1 MEEILEMTLMDQR
14 PIAPVRAAG
23 PSKSAK
29 TPSYIQKHDVNTRL
43 SSLEVEIQ
51 GIDEQI
57 KKLTALRGTLIAEKD
72 DLTRERSR
80 MNLVQPSRGLN
91 DAVQTKGKSKAATVD
106 YNVDFDWSTQLQL
119 TMKKVFSIGDFR
131 LCQKGV
137 CNANMDGRDIVC
149 VMPTGGGKSL
159 TYQLPA
165 LLTPGCT
172 LVVSPLISLMTDQIL
187 HLKESGVEAV
197 MLTGGTPRALLNE
210 IQQRLTSMASS
221 RVHGHQGRDIK
232 LCYVTPEKIAKSKT
246 FMSLLR
252 KLVEGGKLARIVID
266 EAHCASQMG
275 HDFRLQKIEHPSP
288 ILSSCAHSRIVCN
301 LPPKSSSRY
310 SQDSQNETG
319 GGWKSCPARWDG
331 VFFCASVSQEFALH
345 CLAKT
350 LFSQGT
356 HHDDVGLHFAKSQK

>member
-1 MEEILEMTLMDQR
+1 MIRNKSNYLSDHVGSDDMEDILEMTLMDHG
-14 PIAPVRAAG
+14 PGAPVN

-29 TPSYIQKHDVNTRL
+29 MPSYLQKHDVNTRL

-57 KKLTALRGTLIAEKD
+57 KKLTALRRTLIAEKD

-80 MNLVQPSRGLN
+80 INLAQPSRGLN
-91 DAVQTKGKSKAATVD
+91 DAVQTKGKGKSATVD
-106 YNVDFDWSTQLQL
+106 YTVSFDWSTQLQL
-119 TMKKVFSIGDFR
+119 TMKKVFNIGDFR

-172 LVVSPLISLMTDQIL
+172 LVISPLISLMTDQIL
-187 HLKESGVEAV
+187 HLRESGVEAV
-197 MLTGGTPRALLNE
+197 MLTGGTPRPLLNE

-232 LCYVTPEKIAKSKT
+232 LCYVT
-246 FMSLLR
+246 
-252 KLVEGGKLARIVID
+252 VI
-266 EAHCASQMG
+266 
-275 HDFRLQKIEHPSP
+275 
-288 ILSSCAHSRIVCN
+288 
-301 LPPKSSSRY
+301 
-310 SQDSQNETG
+310 
-319 GGWKSCPARWDG
+319 
-331 VFFCASVSQEFALH
+331 
-345 CLAKT
+345 
-350 LFSQGT
+350 
-356 HHDDVGLHFAKSQK
+356 